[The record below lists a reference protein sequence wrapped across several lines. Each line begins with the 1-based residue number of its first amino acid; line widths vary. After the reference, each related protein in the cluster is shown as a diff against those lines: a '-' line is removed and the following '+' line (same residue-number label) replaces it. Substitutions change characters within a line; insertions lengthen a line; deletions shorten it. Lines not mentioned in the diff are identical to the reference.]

1 MKNIKIN
8 QKMKRISACFAC
20 ALLMIGCVSG
30 FSVFDASAAGGAQYK
45 NLSLIP
51 GGVPFG
57 VKFNTEGVVVLGFCD
72 LEGISKTQNPAYL
85 AGLRPK
91 DVITEVNGREID
103 GAEDLTRVIENSE
116 GKALDVTYTR
126 SGEKKTT
133 KLSPAY
139 SKEEGRYKT
148 GVWVRD
154 SGAGIGTVTYVMPS
168 TGEFGGLGHGICD
181 GESGELVSMESGVI
195 TDVKIHSVKKGVSG
209 TPGEVKGYFGKNQCG
224 SLKSN
229 TECGVFGSFT
239 QLPTGLGDAMPVGL
253 RDEVKCGGAEILCTL
268 DSGGRQSYKIEISS
282 VNRRADGSK
291 CFIIKVTDK
300 NLIEKTGGIVQGMS
314 GSPIIQNGKL
324 VGAVT
329 HVMINDPTVGYGI
342 FIENMLNAAE
352 MPMQRAA

>member
-1 MKNIKIN
+1 
-8 QKMKRISACFAC
+8 MKRIAACFAC
-20 ALLMIGCVSG
+20 ALLMIGSGSG
-30 FSVFDASAAGGAQYK
+30 FLVFDASAAGGAQYK

-154 SGAGIGTVTYVMPS
+154 SGAGIGTVTYIEPG
-168 TGEFGGLGHGICD
+168 TGFFGGLGHAICSSD
-181 GESGELVSMESGVI
+181 SQEPVI
-195 TDVKIHSVKKGVSG
+195 V
-209 TPGEVKGYFGKNQCG
+209 
-224 SLKSN
+224 L
-229 TECGVFGSFT
+229 
-239 QLPTGLGDAMPVGL
+239 L
-253 RDEVKCGGAEILCTL
+253 
-268 DSGGRQSYKIEISS
+268 
-282 VNRRADGSK
+282 
-291 CFIIKVTDK
+291 
-300 NLIEKTGGIVQGMS
+300 NL
-314 GSPIIQNGKL
+314 
-324 VGAVT
+324 
-329 HVMINDPTVGYGI
+329 
-342 FIENMLNAAE
+342 
-352 MPMQRAA
+352 